1 MTDNGQ
7 QIIRKLFLDAFSK
20 SMNAEQKQELEQIVN
35 NKNLTKQQIHD
46 QIKAL
51 CEKSGSESVKKF
63 DEIEKFIEGIKEHVS
78 KKKKFDEIEKFIEEI
93 KEHVSKKVKKVEGKL
108 SSDAFTFVKHVQKI
122 YEDKTITPIQEEQ
135 KLKELANNASPL
147 LKKELKSYDICSHLF

>member
-1 MTDNGQ
+1 MSDNGQ

-20 SMNAEQKQELEQIVN
+20 SMNAEQKQELEKIVD

-78 KKKKFDEIEKFIEEI
+78 KKVE
-93 KEHVSKKVKKVEGKL
+93 KVEGKL
-108 SSDAFTFVKHVQKI
+108 SSDALTFVKHVQQI

-147 LKKELKSYDICSHLF
+147 LKKELKFHDICSHLF

>member
-51 CEKSGSESVKKF
+51 CEKSGSESV
-63 DEIEKFIEGIKEHVS
+63 
-78 KKKKFDEIEKFIEEI
+78 KKFDEIEKFIEEI